1 VNRWEVLTVS
11 TFLFVF
17 TIGMTKTVCNHRE
30 RMKELENE
38 AKVTMQMQYP
48 LADEKPW
55 YKLF

>member
-1 VNRWEVLTVS
+1 MSYEKYAFMTLAILS
-11 TFLFVF
+11 IF
-17 TIGMTKTVCNHRE
+17 GMTRIITSHRE

-38 AKVTMQMQYP
+38 AKMAMQMQYP